1 MIALGSRSH
10 MNAPGKIRWSIAILA
25 LAASLASARP
35 PDQDNRGRRDT
46 RDRSERQDRSERSD
60 RPDRDE
66 RSQRPRARI
75 SLDSAVSM
83 AERRFNAR
91 VVRAETR
98 DAGDRTIYVLRMLND
113 AGRVWTVRVDAVTGA
128 MQ

>member
-1 MIALGSRSH
+1 MIATF
-10 MNAPGKIRWSIAILA
+10 A
-25 LAASLASARP
+25 LVASLAVARP
-35 PDQDNRGRRDT
+35 PDPDDRGRRDP
-46 RDRSERQDRSERSD
+46 RDRSERPDRSDRAERSERDQSE
-60 RPDRDE
+60 RSRRSERDE

-91 VVRAETR
+91 VVRADTR
-98 DAGDRTIYVLRMLND
+98 DSGDRIIYVLRLLND
-113 AGRVWTVRVDAVTGA
+113 AGRVWTVRVDASTGA